1 MATTKANEAR
11 ASVKHVRMTPNKM
24 RFMLDQ
30 IRGKSVAEAERILA
44 FSPRAASAELG
55 KVLHAAVSN
64 AQLVLN
70 AEPEDLVVSRC
81 WADEGITLKRFM
93 PRAQGRAYRIRK
105 RTSHI
110 TICVAPEKEGR
121 S

>member
-1 MATTKANEAR
+1 MTIKKPEEAR
-11 ASVKHVRMTPNKM
+11 ASVKYVRMTPNKM

-30 IRGKSVAEAERILA
+30 IRGKNVAEAERILA

-55 KVLHAAVSN
+55 KCLHAAVSN
-64 AQLVLN
+64 AQTVLN
-70 AEPEDLVVSRC
+70 AEAEELMISRC
-81 WADEGITLKRFM
+81 WADEGVTLKRFR

-110 TICVAPEKEGR
+110 TICVKSQKEGR